1 VFQAQYLPASTAVYS
16 PWMERKGD
24 RVIFTV
30 EVQYSIGSNQLTV
43 ECFTKNKTETDDG
56 AAATG
61 SSVVIS
67 ASNTR
72 TTTEYS
78 ALGELVRFKMST
90 NGTGTGTLFRI
101 LPPVFF
107 DLVRPAS

>member
-1 VFQAQYLPASTAVYS
+1 MFQAQYLPASTAVYS

-24 RVIFTV
+24 RVNFTV

-61 SSVVIS
+61 SAVVIS

-78 ALGELVRFKMST
+78 ALEELVRFKMAT

-107 DLVRPAS
+107 DVVKA